1 MTIFLRKC
9 SKILSKF
16 PEKWSKLH
24 VFYITLV
31 IKTLEPDIMFILFF
45 FSLGQSQYRLR
56 KKKFIEKSS
65 RSTKLQLL
73 KKIYCQYFP
82 LCYQNRRFLAHQRDI
97 YIYIYIYIYHYCE
110 NQNAQHLQNVPLKI
124 FKRLVFDG
132 DLSEFDRNFF
142 V

>member
-1 MTIFLRKC
+1 MIFLRKS
-9 SKILSKF
+9 SKILSEF
-16 PEKWSKLH
+16 QEKWSKLH

-45 FSLGQSQYRLR
+45 FSLGQRQYRLR

-65 RSTKLQLL
+65 RTTKLQLL

-97 YIYIYIYIYHYCE
+97 YISHMKIQMCK
-110 NQNAQHLQNVPLKI
+110 PLKI
-124 FKRLVFDG
+124 CHSMCLTYYNFMDFAQIHTKLYIFEE
-132 DLSEFDRNFF
+132 LSI
-142 V
+142 